1 MISLKRIL
9 LVEDAPQDIELPP
22 AVPAEHKLAN
32 EVSVA
37 RDGVEVLEYLHRRG
51 RVSQT
56 SAEIYVKAKLGAK
69 KENLKIT
76 AEF

>member
-1 MISLKRIL
+1 MKSLKRIL

-56 SAEIYVKAKLGAK
+56 SAGKYTLRRNWAQRRKTSK
-69 KENLKIT
+69 
-76 AEF
+76 